1 MNIDSDSDS
10 VYTCAMNEN
19 LHDPRLTIEELAER
33 ADVPVRTV
41 RYYIAEG
48 LLPGPGSR
56 GKGAAY
62 TGEHLVRLQ
71 LIRRLVAR
79 RVPLGEIRELLA
91 RLPADEAHAVLREE
105 AQRAEVLETTA
116 AAPSPKD
123 YISALLAHAGGATAT
138 RPSPA
143 AAPVRR
149 PQYPKISA
157 PLPPAPVATPSAG
170 QSVPRDVMA
179 ANAKAEEA
187 WRRWTI
193 APGIELQ
200 VRGDI
205 ASSREEVIERLLEAA
220 RHALNPHPQEE
231 E

>member
-1 MNIDSDSDS
+1 
-10 VYTCAMNEN
+10 MNEN

-62 TGEHLVRLQ
+62 SGEHLVRLQ

-79 RVPLGEIRELLA
+79 RVPLGEIRDLLA
-91 RLPADEAHAVLREE
+91 RLPADEARAVLREE
-105 AQRAEVLETTA
+105 AQRAEALETTA

-123 YISALLAHAGGATAT
+123 YISALLAHAGSATAT
-138 RPSPA
+138 QSPP
-143 AAPVRR
+143 APAPMRQPR
-149 PQYPKISA
+149 YPMISA
-157 PLPPAPVATPSAG
+157 PRIPSLATTPFASRQPAPG
-170 QSVPRDVMA
+170 DVTA
-179 ANAKAEEA
+179 AQAHAEEA
-187 WRRWTI
+187 WRRWTL

-205 ASSREEVIERLLEAA
+205 ASSRNEVIERLLEAA
-220 RHALNPHPQEE
+220 RDVLNPHPQEE
-231 E
+231 K